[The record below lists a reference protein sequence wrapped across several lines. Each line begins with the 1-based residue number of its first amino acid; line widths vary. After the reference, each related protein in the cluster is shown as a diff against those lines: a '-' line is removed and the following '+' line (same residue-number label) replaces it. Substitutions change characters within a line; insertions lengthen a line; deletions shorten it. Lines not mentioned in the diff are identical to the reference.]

1 MPALFNLHNNK
12 VKWKQWKKE
21 WGKQKKTWKT
31 AGNKSIDDISKRQ
44 KVKAFRKIGQ
54 VKGGLPTD
62 GLYNLCDK
70 VPFFYHLID
79 SFTLKKIAVKFFAE
93 NLGSGEGMK
102 KKRIREVRH
111 IICKN

>member
-21 WGKQKKTWKT
+21 WGKQKKTGKT
-31 AGNKSIDDISKRQ
+31 AGNKSIDNTSKRQ
-44 KVKAFRKIGQ
+44 KAKAFRKNGQ

-70 VPFFYHLID
+70 VPFFYHFID
-79 SFTLKKIAVKFFAE
+79 SFTLKKNYSQIFCRKFRKWRRNE
-93 NLGSGEGMK
+93 EKEGKGS
-102 KKRIREVRH
+102 
-111 IICKN
+111 